1 MSIRFR
7 QIHKQISPLFLVA
20 ERRKL
25 ALVVVANT
33 FLSLLDLIGV
43 SLVGLIGA
51 LSVRGIQSSAPGSR
65 LSQLLEMLSLDD
77 NSLQFAV
84 TVMGSFAAA
93 TFLVRTFLSALVTRW
108 LLAFLGY
115 KSADISSKVA
125 ERVIGTN
132 IQKVE
137 RAPENETLFSISTGA
152 TSLTIGVVGSTVTLL
167 SDLILVLLLFVLL
180 IIFTPSVAIPT
191 IAIFIVTAIFLNR
204 AMHKRSSKLGSE
216 WFGTITAS
224 NTTIIDSVS
233 IQRNIFTSNLQN
245 EFVNKIYQSRLSV
258 GRNLAKSEFMPYVT
272 KYVIELVL
280 VVFTFSLAASQFI
293 LQDATQ
299 AVATLSIFMAAGM
312 RVAPAVM
319 RIQQASIQ
327 LVGSLASSK
336 STLEILDYEVL
347 DYSKTGHAVLSDE
360 KKDDYI
366 VECKDLD
373 FKFSRDSHFSLKGIN
388 LSFHAGTFTAIVGQ
402 SGSGKSTLVD
412 LMLGVLGPDSGE
424 VKICGLPPIEAIR
437 RDPNLVGYVPQHTH
451 IIAGTV
457 FENVALS
464 ASNSVTSEMF
474 WQVVKSIGMEDFI
487 SSLPRGLDTKL
498 GQGGHRL
505 SGGQAQRIGIAR
517 ALIKTP
523 RLIILDEA
531 TSALDAQIEN
541 QISKN
546 ISDLKNFGATVVVIA
561 HRLST
566 VREADTVVYMSEG
579 QIVSVGS
586 FEEIRI
592 NVPDFDI
599 QAKLMGL

>member
-1 MSIRFR
+1 
-7 QIHKQISPLFLVA
+7 
-20 ERRKL
+20 
-25 ALVVVANT
+25 
-33 FLSLLDLIGV
+33 
-43 SLVGLIGA
+43 
-51 LSVRGIQSSAPGSR
+51 
-65 LSQLLEMLSLDD
+65 MLSLDD

-93 TFLVRTFLSALVTRW
+93 TFLIRTFLSALVTRW

-216 WFGTITAS
+216 WFGTITES

-233 IQRNIFTSNLQN
+233 IQRNVFTSNLQN
-245 EFVNKIYQSRLSV
+245 EFVNKIYRSRLSV

-336 STLEILDYEVL
+336 STLDILDYEFL
-347 DYSKTGHAVLSDE
+347 EHSKTPDSVLSNE
-360 KKDDYI
+360 KKDEYI
-366 VECKDLD
+366 LVCKDLD
-373 FKFSRDSHFSLKGIN
+373 FKFSTDSHFSLKGIN
-388 LSFHAGTFTAIVGQ
+388 LSLHAGTFTAIVGQ

-412 LMLGVLGPDSGE
+412 LMLGVLEPDSGE
-424 VKICGLPPIEAIR
+424 VRLCGLPPIEAIR

-474 WQVVKSIGMEDFI
+474 WRVAKSIGMEDFI
-487 SSLPRGLDTKL
+487 SSLPLGLDTKL

-531 TSALDAQIEN
+531 TSALDAQIES

>member
-1 MSIRFR
+1 MSNRFR
-7 QIHKQISPLFLVA
+7 QIHEQISPLFLLA

-25 ALVVVANT
+25 ALVVAANT

-93 TFLVRTFLSALVTRW
+93 TFLIRTFLSALVTRW
-108 LLAFLGY
+108 LLAFLGN

-125 ERVIGTN
+125 ERVIGAN

-137 RAPENETLFSISTGA
+137 KAPENETLFSISTGA
-152 TSLTIGVVGSTVTLL
+152 TSLTIGVVGSTITLL

-216 WFGTITAS
+216 WFGTITES

-336 STLEILDYEVL
+336 STLDILDYEFL
-347 DYSKTGHAVLSDE
+347 DHSKTPDSVLSDE
-360 KKDDYI
+360 KKEEYI
-366 VECKDLD
+366 LVCKDLG
-373 FKFSRDSHFSLKGIN
+373 FKFSTDSHFSLKGIN
-388 LSFHAGTFTAIVGQ
+388 LSLRAGTFTAIVGQ

-424 VKICGLPPIEAIR
+424 VRLCGLPPIEAIR

-464 ASNSVTSEMF
+464 DSNSVTSEMF
-474 WQVVKSIGMEDFI
+474 WRVAKSIGMEDFI
-487 SSLPRGLDTKL
+487 SSLPLGLDTKL

>member
-1 MSIRFR
+1 MIKRFK
-7 QIHKQISPLFLVA
+7 QIYKQISPLFIAV

-25 ALVVVANT
+25 ALVVAANT

-51 LSVRGIQSSAPGSR
+51 LSVRGIQSSVPGSR
-65 LSQLLEMLSLDD
+65 LSQILEILGLGD

-84 TVMGSFAAA
+84 TVIGSFAAT

-108 LLAFLGY
+108 LLTFLGY

-152 TSLTIGVVGSTVTLL
+152 TSLTIGVVGSAVTLL
-167 SDLILVLLLFVLL
+167 SDLILVLLLFILL
-180 IIFTPSVAIPT
+180 VIFTPSVAIPT
-191 IAIFIVTAIFLNR
+191 IAIFIVTVLFLNR

-216 WFGTITAS
+216 WYGTSTRS
-224 NTTIIDSVS
+224 NTTIIDSLS

-245 EFVNKIYQSRLSV
+245 EFVNKIYQARLSV
-258 GRNLAKSEFMPYVT
+258 GRILAKSEFMPYIT

-280 VVFTFSLAASQFI
+280 VLFTFSLAASQFI

-299 AVATLSIFMAAGM
+299 AVATLSVFMAAGM

-327 LVGSLASSK
+327 FVGSLASSK
-336 STLEILDYEVL
+336 STLEILDYLTL
-347 DYSKTGHAVLSDE
+347 DYSKRPQSVLTVE
-360 KKDDYI
+360 KKDEH
-366 VECKDLD
+366 VVVCKDLD
-373 FKFSRDSHFSLKGIN
+373 FKFSSDSHFSLKGIN
-388 LSFHAGTFTAIVGQ
+388 LSLYPGTFTAIVGQ

-412 LMLGVLGPDSGE
+412 LMLGVLGPNSGE
-424 VKICGLPPIEAIR
+424 VKLCGLPPIDAIR
-437 RDPNLVGYVPQHTH
+437 MEPNLVGYVPQHTH

-474 WQVVKSIGMEDFI
+474 WQVIKSIGMEDFI
-487 SSLPRGLDTKL
+487 SSLPHGLETKL

-517 ALIKTP
+517 ALIKSP

-531 TSALDAQIEN
+531 TSALDAQIEY

-546 ISDLKNFGATVVVIA
+546 ISDLKNSGATVVVIA

-586 FEEIRI
+586 FEEIRT